1 MASLQKTYTGD
12 LTQSILMQLWAARGM
27 AADAKANAMDVANAY
42 GVDPMLRGGEFFSRA
57 LQTRAT
63 AGLPRRFQR
72 QMPSVTM
79 GDPSYI
85 TRGQATPFSSG
96 INPKPTNAQTMNR
109 LAGQPFPWLAVG
121 SSLKNQNQKPATT
134 QALNKAANKPN
145 TTNTSAIPKGIQ
157 VTDEKLGSFIA
168 AVALSLTSSIESIN
182 KKMDE
187 TSEGV
192 IIAREGIA
200 NTHKKLEENGDTISD
215 KLDKIIDALRHQ
227 NELTR
232 KNKDNREIHQ
242 KKTKQDR
249 ERRVS
254 DANRIQKTNM
264 SRGDVRDMQQLD
276 IFEQDGVFGNTPM
289 IPDPWSTPPMMG
301 MPFAGEFARGGI
313 ASGPDSGYLA
323 VLHGDE
329 AIVPLDNNFTQN
341 QPSAIANESISD
353 MPMLPRAETGMSAG
367 GIRAGDNSRSVKP
380 TMRRGKSTSSMTS
393 GGGDMLAKAMELPA
407 KAAGAVTMGLMGKVL
422 SSNPLLA
429 PVVGAIKSISAPI
442 AQAFGIPDVV
452 SSNLASEVENKER
465 AASERKGF
473 TKGERAREG
482 REKGLL
488 GKLKDF
494 IFGTGGG
501 TNITRS
507 TYVRGGGGKGVG
519 GYGYGGSGT
528 KIAWGKK
535 KQKEITSKADFG
547 SIKRRTATTDAYMV
561 EAGMLDP
568 STFEKKYGIS
578 ADKWLRLPD
587 YPTDQSSNFFQTKSS
602 MTAFNS
608 PQYGL
613 NTIAQ
618 VVNEGSMADEVS
630 SGSVS
635 APSSNVALVNNQT
648 STPESVGEIPFSA
661 IAASNGGPFDDG
673 IYPPSANF
681 V

>member
-1 MASLQKTYTGD
+1 MASLQKTYSGD

-27 AADAKANAMDVANAY
+27 AADAKENAMDVANAY

-96 INPKPTNAQTMNR
+96 IDPKPTNAQTMNR

-134 QALNKAANKPN
+134 QALIKAANKP
-145 TTNTSAIPKGIQ
+145 TTNTSTRTQGVK

-232 KNKDNREIHQ
+232 KNKDSREAHQ
-242 KKTKQDR
+242 KSIKQGRVR
-249 ERRVS
+249 EVS
-254 DANRIQKTNM
+254 DAKRLEKTNED
-264 SRGDVRDMQQLD
+264 RADVRIRQQADLT
-276 IFEQDGVFGNTPM
+276 ESEGVIRQSPM
-289 IPDPWSTPPMMG
+289 IPDPWSTPSMMG
-301 MPFAGEFARGGI
+301 MPFGGSFERGGI

-329 AIVPLDNNFTQN
+329 AIVPLDNNFTQD

-380 TMRRGKSTSSMTS
+380 TMRRGKSTSPMSS
-393 GGGDMLAKAMELPA
+393 GSGDMLAKAMELPA

-465 AASERKGF
+465 AASERRGF
-473 TKGERAREG
+473 TKGERGKEG

-488 GKLKDF
+488 GRLKDF

-535 KQKEITSKADFG
+535 KQKPITSQAHFG
-547 SIKRRTATTDAYMV
+547 PIKGRKVTTEAHMV

-568 STFEKKYGIS
+568 AEFEKDYGIS
-578 ADKWLRLPD
+578 ADKWLRLPP

-630 SGSVS
+630 SGNVS
-635 APSSNVALVNNQT
+635 GNSSNVALVNNQT

>member
-12 LTQSILMQLWAARGM
+12 LTHSIINQLWAARGM

-63 AGLPRRFQR
+63 AGLPKRFQR

-134 QALNKAANKPN
+134 QALTKAANKPI
-145 TTNTSAIPKGIQ
+145 TNTSTRTQGVK

-168 AVALSLTSSIESIN
+168 AVALSLTSSLESIN

-200 NTHKKLEENGDTISD
+200 NTHKKLEDNGDTISD
-215 KLDKIIDALRHQ
+215 KLDKIIDALRYQ

-232 KNKDNREIHQ
+232 KNKDSREIHQ
-242 KKTKQDR
+242 KRTRQDK

-264 SRGDVRDMQQLD
+264 SRDDVRDMQQLD

-289 IPDPWSTPPMMG
+289 IPDPWTTPPMMG

-380 TMRRGKSTSSMTS
+380 TMRRGKSTSPMSS
-393 GGGDMLAKAMELPA
+393 GSGDMLAKAMELPA

-473 TKGERAREG
+473 TKGERGKEG
-482 REKGLL
+482 REKGIL

-519 GYGYGGSGT
+519 GRGYGGGT

-535 KQKEITSKADFG
+535 EKKPITSQAHFG
-547 SIKRRTATTDAYMV
+547 AIKGRKVTTEAHMV

-568 STFEKKYGIS
+568 STFETDYGIS
-578 ADKWLRLPD
+578 ADKWLRLPP
-587 YPTDQSSNFFQTKSS
+587 YPKEQSSNFFQTKSS

-630 SGSVS
+630 SGNVS

-648 STPESVGEIPFSA
+648 STPQSVGEIPFSA

>member
-1 MASLQKTYTGD
+1 MASLQKTYSGD

-27 AADAKANAMDVANAY
+27 AADAKSNAMDVANAY

-63 AGLPRRFQR
+63 AGLPKRFQR

-96 INPKPTNAQTMNR
+96 IDPKPTSAALMAR
-109 LAGQPFPWLAVG
+109 LAGQPFPNVAG
-121 SSLKNQNQKPATT
+121 GAPLKYQNQKPANK
-134 QALNKAANKPN
+134 QALTKAVNKPT
-145 TTNTSAIPKGIQ
+145 TTNTSTNTKGVK

-168 AVALSLTSSIESIN
+168 AVALSLTSSLESIN

-200 NTHKKLEENGDTISD
+200 NTHKKLEDNGDTISD
-215 KLDKIIDALRHQ
+215 KLDKIVDALRYQ

-232 KNKDNREIHQ
+232 KNKDSRESYQ
-242 KKTKQDR
+242 KSTKQGRVR
-249 ERRVS
+249 EVS
-254 DANRIQKTNM
+254 DAKRLEKTNED
-264 SRGDVRDMQQLD
+264 RADVRIRQQADLT
-276 IFEQDGVFGNTPM
+276 ESEGVIRQSPM
-289 IPDPWSTPPMMG
+289 IPDPWSTPAMDS
-301 MPFAGEFARGGI
+301 MPFAGPFARGGV

-329 AIVPLDNNFTQN
+329 AIVPLDNNYTQN
-341 QPSAIANESISD
+341 QPSAMANESISD

-380 TMRRGKSTSSMTS
+380 TMRRGKSTSPMSS
-393 GGGDMLAKAMELPA
+393 GSGDMLAKAMELPA

-473 TKGERAREG
+473 TKGERGREG

-519 GYGYGGSGT
+519 GHGYGGGGT

-561 EAGMLDP
+561 EGGMLDP
-568 STFEKKYGIS
+568 TTFEKKYGIS

>member
-1 MASLQKTYTGD
+1 MASLQKTYSGD
-12 LTQSILMQLWAARGM
+12 LTHSIINQLWAARGM
-27 AADAKANAMDVANAY
+27 AADAKSNAMDVANAY

-63 AGLPRRFQR
+63 AGLPKRFQR

-96 INPKPTNAQTMNR
+96 INPKPTSAALMAR
-109 LAGQPFPWLAVG
+109 LAGQPFPNVAG
-121 SSLKNQNQKPATT
+121 GAPLKYQNQKPATT
-134 QALNKAANKPN
+134 QALNKAANKP
-145 TTNTSAIPKGIQ
+145 TTNTSTNTKGVK

-168 AVALSLTSSIESIN
+168 AVALSLTSSLESIN

-200 NTHKKLEENGDTISD
+200 NTHKKLEDNGDTISD

-232 KNKDNREIHQ
+232 KNKDSREINQ

-254 DANRIQKTNM
+254 DANRIQKTSM

-289 IPDPWSTPPMMG
+289 MPDPGSTPPMMG
-301 MPFAGEFARGGI
+301 MPFGGSFERGGI

-329 AIVPLDNNFTQN
+329 AIVPLDNNFTQD
-341 QPSAIANESISD
+341 QPSAMANESISD

-380 TMRRGKSTSSMTS
+380 TMRRGKSTSPMS
-393 GGGDMLAKAMELPA
+393 GGSGDMLAKAMELPA

-473 TKGERAREG
+473 TKGERGREG
-482 REKGLL
+482 REKGIL
-488 GKLKDF
+488 GQLKDF

-519 GYGYGGSGT
+519 GPGYGGGGT

-535 KQKEITSKADFG
+535 KQKEITSKSDFG

-561 EAGMLDP
+561 EGGMLDP

-587 YPTDQSSNFFQTKSS
+587 YPTNQSSNFFQTKSS

>member
-1 MASLQKTYTGD
+1 
-12 LTQSILMQLWAARGM
+12 
-27 AADAKANAMDVANAY
+27 
-42 GVDPMLRGGEFFSRA
+42 SRA

-63 AGLPRRFQR
+63 AGLPKRFQR

-79 GDPSYI
+79 GDPSYL

-96 INPKPTNAQTMNR
+96 INPKPTNSQTMNR
-109 LAGQPFPWLAVG
+109 LAGQPFPWVGVG

-134 QALNKAANKPN
+134 QALTKAANKPT
-145 TTNTSAIPKGIQ
+145 TTNTSTNTKGVK

-168 AVALSLTSSIESIN
+168 AVALSLTSSLESIN

-200 NTHKKLEENGDTISD
+200 NTHKKLEDNGDTVSD
-215 KLDKIIDALRHQ
+215 KLDKIIDALRYQ

-232 KNKDNREIHQ
+232 KNKDSREAAQ
-242 KKTKQDR
+242 KSSKQARTKQ
-249 ERRVS
+249 VS
-254 DANRIQKTNM
+254 DASRILKTHED
-264 SRGDVRDMQQLD
+264 RADVKRNQQLD
-276 IFEQDGVFGNTPM
+276 IFEQDGVIRNTPM
-289 IPDPWSTPPMMG
+289 MSSPMQSEQLSL
-301 MPFAGEFARGGI
+301 PFAGEFARGGI

-329 AIVPLDNNFTQN
+329 AIVPLDNNYTQN
-341 QPSAIANESISD
+341 QPSAMANESISD

-380 TMRRGKSTSSMTS
+380 TMRRGKSTSPMS
-393 GGGDMLAKAMELPA
+393 GGSGDMLAKAMELPA

-473 TKGERAREG
+473 TKGERGREG
-482 REKGLL
+482 REKGIL
-488 GKLKDF
+488 GQLKDF

-519 GYGYGGSGT
+519 GPGYGGGGT

-535 KQKEITSKADFG
+535 KQKEITSKSDFG

-561 EAGMLDP
+561 EGGMLDP

-587 YPTDQSSNFFQTKSS
+587 YPTNQSSNFFQTKSS

-630 SGSVS
+630 SGNVS

-648 STPESVGEIPFSA
+648 STPQSVGEIPFSA

>member
-1 MASLQKTYTGD
+1 MASLQKTYSGD

-63 AGLPRRFQR
+63 AGLPKRFQR

-134 QALNKAANKPN
+134 QALTKAANKP
-145 TTNTSAIPKGIQ
+145 TTNTSTRTQGVK

-168 AVALSLTSSIESIN
+168 AVALSLTSSLESIN

-200 NTHKKLEENGDTISD
+200 NTHKKLEDNGDTISD
-215 KLDKIIDALRHQ
+215 KLDKIVDALRYQ

-232 KNKDNREIHQ
+232 KNKDSREAYQ
-242 KKTKQDR
+242 KSTKQSRVR
-249 ERRVS
+249 EVS
-254 DANRIQKTNM
+254 DAKRLEKTTED
-264 SRGDVRDMQQLD
+264 RADVRIRQQADLT
-276 IFEQDGVFGNTPM
+276 ESEGVIRESPM
-289 IPDPWSTPPMMG
+289 IPDPWQTPNIG
-301 MPFAGEFARGGI
+301 SMPFAGEFARGGI

-473 TKGERAREG
+473 TKGERGREG

-519 GYGYGGSGT
+519 GRGYGGGT
-528 KIAWGKK
+528 KTAFGWGKK
-535 KQKEITSKADFG
+535 EKKPITSQAHFG
-547 SIKRRTATTDAYMV
+547 PIKGRKVTTEAHMV

-568 STFEKKYGIS
+568 AEFEKDYGIS
-578 ADKWLRLPD
+578 ADKWLRLPP
-587 YPTDQSSNFFQTKSS
+587 YPKEQSSNFFQTKSS

>member
-1 MASLQKTYTGD
+1 MASLQKTYSGD

-27 AADAKANAMDVANAY
+27 AADAKSNAMDVANAY

-57 LQTRAT
+57 LQTKAT

-79 GDPSYI
+79 GDPSFLA
-85 TRGQATPFSSG
+85 RGQATPFSSG
-96 INPKPTNAQTMNR
+96 IDPKPTNAQTMNR

-121 SSLKNQNQKPATT
+121 SSLKNQNQRPATT
-134 QALNKAANKPN
+134 QALTKAANKP
-145 TTNTSAIPKGIQ
+145 TTNTSTRTQGVK

-168 AVALSLTSSIESIN
+168 AVALSLTSSIDSIN

-200 NTHKKLEENGDTISD
+200 NTHKKLEDNGDTISD

-264 SRGDVRDMQQLD
+264 SRDDVRDMQQLD

-289 IPDPWSTPPMMG
+289 IPDPWTTPPMMG

-380 TMRRGKSTSSMTS
+380 TMRRGKSTSPMS
-393 GGGDMLAKAMELPA
+393 GGSGDMLAKAMELPA

-465 AASERKGF
+465 AASERRGF
-473 TKGERAREG
+473 TKGERGKEG

-519 GYGYGGSGT
+519 GHGYGGGGT

-561 EAGMLDP
+561 EGGMLDP
-568 STFEKKYGIS
+568 TTFEKKYGIS
-578 ADKWLRLPD
+578 SDKWLRLPD

-630 SGSVS
+630 SGNVS
-635 APSSNVALVNNQT
+635 GNSSNVALVNNQT